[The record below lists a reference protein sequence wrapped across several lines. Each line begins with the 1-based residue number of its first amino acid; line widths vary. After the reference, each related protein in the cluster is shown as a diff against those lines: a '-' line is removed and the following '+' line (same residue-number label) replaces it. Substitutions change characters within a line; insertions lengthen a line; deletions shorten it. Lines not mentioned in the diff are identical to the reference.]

1 MFAASILGN
10 SGFFSVMDLL
20 LEFFAT
26 VKSSWSSLFF
36 FTSEFEILFVFP
48 RISYGYP
55 VASLAKVFHFVDFL
69 KNKCAFMQFFSFL
82 QRIPSNI

>member
-20 LEFFAT
+20 LESFAA
-26 VKSSWSSLFF
+26 VKSSWSGLLSSRPELQ
-36 FTSEFEILFVFP
+36 ILFVIP

-55 VASLAKVFHFVDFL
+55 VASLDKVSSFVDFFFF
-69 KNKCAFMQFFSFL
+69 KKCCF
-82 QRIPSNI
+82 